1 MSETQSGARNEQT
14 ARDINTLGAFCGR
27 RDLPA
32 LTRSAVRQA
41 CGADRVDVMVLF
53 GGSILAGGDL
63 LADAI
68 RQGIARRYVIVG
80 GAGHT
85 TGALRRRLH
94 AERPDIETEGQP
106 EAELFQRY
114 LAAVHGCRADLLETR
129 STNCGNNITLL
140 LALLEQEQVPFTSI
154 LLCQDAAMQL
164 RMDAG
169 MRLHCP
175 GGVRILNY
183 AAYRAEVV
191 WDGGALAYA
200 RPIHGMWPMERYV
213 ELLLGEIPRLTDDA
227 GGYGP
232 RGKGF
237 IAHVDVPAPV
247 QAAYA
252 RLRQTFGMATRAADP
267 QFATR

>member
-1 MSETQSGARNEQT
+1 M
-14 ARDINTLGAFCGR
+14 
-27 RDLPA
+27 
-32 LTRSAVRQA
+32 
-41 CGADRVDVMVLF
+41 
-53 GGSILAGGDL
+53 
-63 LADAI
+63 
-68 RQGIARRYVIVG
+68 
-80 GAGHT
+80 
-85 TGALRRRLH
+85 
-94 AERPDIETEGQP
+94 
-106 EAELFQRY
+106 
-114 LAAVHGCRADLLETR
+114 
-129 STNCGNNITLL
+129 
-140 LALLEQEQVPFTSI
+140 PFTSI

-164 RMDAG
+164 RMDAVCG
-169 MRLHCP
+169 CTAP
-175 GGVRILNY
+175 
-183 AAYRAEVV
+183 AACASSTTRPT
-191 WDGGALAYA
+191 GRALAYA